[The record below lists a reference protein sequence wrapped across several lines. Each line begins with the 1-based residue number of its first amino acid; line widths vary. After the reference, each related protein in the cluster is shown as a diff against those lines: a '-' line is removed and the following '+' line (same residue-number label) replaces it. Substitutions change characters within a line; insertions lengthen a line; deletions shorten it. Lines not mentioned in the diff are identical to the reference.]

1 LFHRVGAYVH
11 STGLNQ
17 VDGTSL
23 VRSKTIIM
31 IALALFFGTGAIFAA
46 RNWAARQSSER
57 TPIVEVA
64 PKPLSTDTVVV
75 AALPFRFGTELTKQ
89 HLREVAWP
97 AGTAPTG
104 AFSKIEEVLDGR
116 TRRIALAAVVEN
128 EPLLK
133 TKITGPG
140 QRASLS
146 ALISPDMKAVTVRV
160 NDVNGVAG
168 FVLPGERVDI
178 LLTRSL
184 DKGQG
189 YADVLLQNVN
199 VLAVDQLAD
208 DHADKPALV
217 KAVTLEVNTAQAQKL
232 SLATNV
238 GSLSLVLRAAGA
250 AQVETT
256 QRIAVTD
263 LSQFEEPVPQVAVV
277 TNTPAVAAA
286 RPGAPEVSRTVA
298 VGVTRGMKRDEYSV
312 PRQGTVEIRDIV
324 TGSTTPHR

>member
-1 LFHRVGAYVH
+1 
-11 STGLNQ
+11 
-17 VDGTSL
+17 

-31 IALALFFGTGAIFAA
+31 IALALLFGAGAIFAA
-46 RNWAARQSSER
+46 QKWAARQNSER
-57 TPIVEVA
+57 MRTVEVA
-64 PKPLSTDTVVV
+64 PKPLPTDTVVV
-75 AALPFRFGTELTKQ
+75 AAMPFRFGTELTKQ

-97 AGTAPTG
+97 AGTAPKG
-104 AFSKIEEVLDGR
+104 AFSKIDEVIDGQ
-116 TRRIALAAVVEN
+116 TRRVALAAVVEN

-133 TKITGPG
+133 TKVTGPG

-146 ALISPDMKAVTVRV
+146 SLISPDMKAVTVRV

-168 FVLPGERVDI
+168 FVLPGERVDV

-250 AQVETT
+250 AQIEAP
-256 QRIAVTD
+256 QRVAVTD
-263 LSQFEEPVPQVAVV
+263 LSQFDQPPTPVVAETTTV
-277 TNTPAVAAA
+277 TPARPVVA
-286 RPGAPEVSRTVA
+286 EVPRTVA

-312 PRQGTVEIRDIV
+312 PRQGGVETREIV
-324 TGSTTPHR
+324 TGSTTSRR

>member
-1 LFHRVGAYVH
+1 M
-11 STGLNQ
+11 
-17 VDGTSL
+17 
-23 VRSKTIIM
+23 RSKTIIM
-31 IALALFFGTGAIFAA
+31 IALALLFGAGAIFAA
-46 RNWAARQSSER
+46 QKWAARQNSER
-57 TPIVEVA
+57 LRTVEVA
-64 PKPLSTDTVVV
+64 PKPLPTDTVVV

-89 HLREVAWP
+89 HLREVPWP
-97 AGTAPTG
+97 AGTAPKG
-104 AFSKIEEVLDGR
+104 AFSKIDEVIDGQ
-116 TRRIALAAVVEN
+116 TRRVALAAVVEN

-133 TKITGPG
+133 SKVTGPG

-146 ALISPDMKAVTVRV
+146 SLISPEMKAVTVRV

-168 FVLPGERVDI
+168 FVLPGERVDV

-208 DHADKPALV
+208 DHADKPALA

-250 AQVETT
+250 GHIEVP
-256 QRIAVTD
+256 QRVAVTD
-263 LSQFEEPVPQVAVV
+263 LSQFDQPPTPVAVE
-277 TNTPAVAAA
+277 TTTVAPA
-286 RPGAPEVSRTVA
+286 RPVVAEAPRTIA

-312 PRQGTVEIRDIV
+312 PRQGGIESRDIV
-324 TGSTTPHR
+324 TGSTTPRR